1 MIFMVLSASFDKLQ
15 NTAPKIIHTIRLLA
29 LNTSDKKYKENIIYI
44 DELLNNEI
52 MTLSLD
58 NNTQQETLF
67 LDFIKNDFR
76 PALYNYTSESGEEQL
91 ADEQIGFIA
100 NDIIDT
106 EVGKTFL
113 YDYGTNGESEIMFSP
128 IGYTTVIG
136 RALQEEIMVRENK
149 IAELENRIVELE
161 NKLNQ

>member
-1 MIFMVLSASFDKLQ
+1 MSLYPLTSNVDLGLSNNRWRYIYSQ
-15 NTAPKIIHTIRLLA
+15 NA

-44 DELLNNEI
+44 DELLNNET

-58 NNTQQETLF
+58 NNNTQQETLF
-67 LDFIKNDFR
+67 LNFIKNDFR
-76 PALYNYTSESGEEQL
+76 PALYNYISESGEEQL

-113 YDYGTNGESEIMFSP
+113 YDYGTNEESEIMFSP

-136 RALQEEIMVRENK
+136 RALQEEILVRENK
-149 IAELENRIVELE
+149 ITELENRIAELE